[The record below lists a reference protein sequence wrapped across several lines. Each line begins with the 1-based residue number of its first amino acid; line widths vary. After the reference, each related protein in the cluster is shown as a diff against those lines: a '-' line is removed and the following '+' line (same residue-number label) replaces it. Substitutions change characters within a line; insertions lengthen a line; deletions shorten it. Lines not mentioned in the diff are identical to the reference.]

1 LAFSIAIHSDADV
14 YLIDEIISV
23 GDAEFQN
30 KCIAKIH
37 ELKSRGK
44 TLVIISHSLDLL
56 NQLTNRIIFLEK
68 GHVVTHA

>member
-1 LAFSIAIHSDADV
+1 
-14 YLIDEIISV
+14 V
-23 GDAEFQN
+23 GDAEFQS

-56 NQLTNRIIFLEK
+56 KQLTNSIIFMEK
-68 GHVVTHA
+68 GHIVTHA